1 MKKTN
6 GIIPRGR
13 ILIGK
18 VVKKDV
24 SKTATVSVEHT
35 HFIKK
40 YERYEKRLS
49 RIRVHNPEEMNAQIG
64 DMVRIQETRP
74 ISKTKNFMIIQIIK
88 NESA

>member
-1 MKKTN
+1 MKKTDK
-6 GIIPRGR
+6 IIPRGR

-18 VVKKDV
+18 VIKKDV

-35 HFIKK
+35 HFIRK

-74 ISKTKNFMIIQIIK
+74 ISKTKNFMIIKIIK